1 MPVLDWLRPPRYVL
15 TLSMMVTLAAIFA
28 MAWLGKELLARER
41 ALDAQ
46 RAQESLENA
55 ADRAVSMFQREIA
68 DLERFLSAE
77 PTTSLPEA
85 TVAFTADR
93 RGLRVQ
99 PPGGIVYYPE
109 APESGAISGDAFRAG
124 ESAEFVGDDPEK
136 AIVIY
141 RGLTASRDSGVR
153 AGALLRLGRTLRKA
167 KRFREAMQSYSE
179 LAALGA
185 VRTAGLPAAL
195 VGLQARC
202 TVFSEQRQDAALA
215 REAGDLCREIQSG
228 RWRISRGAWF
238 FLREEAQSWLPGGSV
253 CAPVPESV
261 LSASA
266 AADALWQR
274 WHSLPATGHALSS
287 PDGKPVLSVWTATPE
302 QLSAVL
308 AGDGFLEDMCR
319 RVSRATGMQLALA
332 DERDRP
338 ILCRFAGGVGAQA
351 SRKAAATN
359 LPWSLS
365 VALVHPPVE
374 TREFQSRRRIL
385 LAGFALASLLVL
397 AGGYFTF
404 RGIYRELAVMQ
415 LQSDFVSAVSHE
427 FRTPL
432 TSLRQLS
439 EMLAGGRLVNEERR
453 QRYYEAM
460 AADSGR
466 LQRLV
471 DELLNFGRMETGA
484 MRYRLDPLDAGD
496 VVRSVAAD
504 FERQLDD
511 GRVELSMP
519 ETPCPVRGD
528 RDALSLALWNLLDNA
543 FKYSPECHTVR
554 VELAR
559 NGTRVAIAVRDR
571 GVGIPRRERKK
582 IFHRFERGA
591 GAIASGSKGTGVG
604 LAIVQHVAKGHR
616 GEVRLESEPGRG
628 STFTLLLPAGES

>member
-1 MPVLDWLRPPRYVL
+1 MPALDWLRPPRYVL
-15 TLSMMVTLAAIFA
+15 TLSLMVTLAAICA
-28 MAWLGKELLARER
+28 MAWLGSELLAREQ

-46 RAQESLENA
+46 RVQESLENV

-68 DLERFLSAE
+68 GLERFLSAE
-77 PTTSLPEA
+77 PATSLPEF

-93 RGLRVQ
+93 RGMRVQ
-99 PPGGIVYYPE
+99 PPGGIVYYP
-109 APESGAISGDAFRAG
+109 AGPESGATSGDAFRAG
-124 ESAEFVGDDPEK
+124 ESAEFGENDPEK

-141 RGLTASRDSGVR
+141 RGLAASRDSAVR
-153 AGALLRLGRTLRKA
+153 AGTLLRLGRTLRKA
-167 KRFREAMQSYSE
+167 KRWGEAMQSYAE

-195 VGLQARC
+195 VGREARC
-202 TVFSEQRQDAALA
+202 TILSEQGQSASLA
-215 REAGDLCREIQSG
+215 REAGDLCRELEAG
-228 RWRISRGAWF
+228 RWEVSRGAWL
-238 FLREEAQSWLPGGSV
+238 FLREEAQNWLPAGAV
-253 CAPVPESV
+253 CAPVLEFAI
-261 LSASA
+261 SASA

-287 PDGKPVLSVWTATPE
+287 PGGKPVLSVWAATPE
-302 QLSAVL
+302 RLSAVL
-308 AGDGFLEDMCR
+308 AGNGFLEDMCL
-319 RVSRATGMQLALA
+319 RVSQATGMQLALT

-338 ILCRFAGGVGAQA
+338 ILCRFAGAVGAQA

-365 VALVHPPVE
+365 VALVHPRVE
-374 TREFQSRRRIL
+374 TPEFQGRRRIL

-404 RGIYRELAVMQ
+404 RGIYRELAVAR

-432 TSLRQLS
+432 TSLRQFS
-439 EMLAGGRLVNEERR
+439 EMLATGRLVQEERR

-471 DELLNFGRMETGA
+471 EELLNFGRMETGA
-484 MRYRLDPLDAGD
+484 MRYRLDPLDAVE

-504 FERQLDD
+504 FERQLDS
-511 GRVELSMP
+511 GRVELSAP

-528 RDALSLALWNLLDNA
+528 RDALSLAVWNLLDNA
-543 FKYSPECHTVR
+543 FKYSPECPTVR
-554 VELAR
+554 VEVAR
-559 NGTRVAIAVRDR
+559 NGTRVAIAVRDQ
-571 GVGIPRRERKK
+571 GVGIPRRERKR
-582 IFHRFERGA
+582 IFHKFERGA
-591 GAIASGSKGTGVG
+591 GAIASGQKGTGVG
-604 LAIVQHVAKGHR
+604 LAIVRHVARGHR
-616 GEVRLESEPGRG
+616 GEIRLESEPGRG